1 MAKRMGRPPKE
12 IDKVRFE
19 EMCAIQCTEEEIAA
33 VFEVN
38 ASTLCDWCKRTY
50 GGKTFSEVF
59 AEKRQVGFYSLRS
72 SGWKMKDKNPRIMEL
87 LMSKYLNI
95 TPSKNISIDD
105 GTKERDA
112 DYQSFRIR
120 KSLFKQQREVFDDDS
135 KLIIALCSRRSG
147 KTVLCSK
154 MLADAVNQRLSEIE
168 ANPAKEFY
176 FVVVAKT
183 FSQASSLYWLKLEN
197 ELTAM
202 KVAFKSSRTD
212 GKIYVGKNRNAV
224 ILLSGSDTI
233 EQVEK
238 LRGNP
243 VAFFVIDEAQSQ
255 KYCRYLLED
264 ILLPATADFTRAKGI
279 LIGTPPRAKGTTF
292 ERIYTSG
299 EKWAKYHW
307 NMADNVY
314 LPDYENILEKIKD
327 ETGLSESDPIFR
339 REYLGELI
347 YDTEALVYRLTEQ
360 NYYTREELLRFVSEH
375 SACLELLGGVDYGY
389 SDSDAVCVFLSAKD
403 SRQKFLLLEYKQNHL
418 LTEQIVGKIK
428 EVAALEW
435 LPGEIRPL
443 IQNKLTL
450 AYDSGGGGSRISK
463 DAAAAISMDL
473 SLQAKVAIAPAYKV
487 DKGVSVDYM
496 RKDINAGF
504 LRVPKGGIFDR
515 EAESTV
521 WKRDK
526 DDKLIYEIDDDAF
539 HPDLLDAARYALR
552 EKWAREQGE
561 VERLTADKQR
571 RKREPSAF
579 SENKSVYY

>member
-1 MAKRMGRPPKE
+1 MAKMGRKPKV
-12 IDKVRFE
+12 IDKDKFE
-19 EMCAIQCTEEEIAA
+19 KMCAIQCTGEEISA
-33 VFEVN
+33 VLGV
-38 ASTLCDWCKRTY
+38 SPDTLCSWCKKTY
-50 GGKTFSEVF
+50 DGKTFSEVF

-72 SGWKMKDKNPRIMEL
+72 SGWKMKDSNPRIMEL
-87 LMSKYLNI
+87 LMAKYLGI
-95 TPSKNISIDD
+95 APQKNISIEDS
-105 GTKERDA
+105 TKERDA
-112 DYQSFRIR
+112 DFHTFRIR
-120 KSLFKQQREVFDDDS
+120 KGLFRQQREVFDDES

-154 MLADAVNQRLSEIE
+154 MLADAINQRLAEIE
-168 ANPAKEFY
+168 ANPAREFY

-183 FSQASSLYWLKLEN
+183 FSQAASLYWLKLET
-197 ELTAM
+197 ELTAL
-202 KVAFKSSRTD
+202 KIPYKSSRAD
-212 GKIYVGKNRNAV
+212 GKIYVGKNKNAV

-264 ILLPATADFTRAKGI
+264 ILLPATADFAQSKGV
-279 LIGTPPRAKGTTF
+279 LIGTPPRARGTTF
-292 ERIYTSG
+292 ERIYTTG
-299 EKWAKYHW
+299 DKWAKYHW
-307 NMADNVY
+307 SMADNIY
-314 LPDYENILEKIKD
+314 LPDHERILDKIKD
-327 ETGLSESDPIFR
+327 ETGLSETDPIFR

-347 YDTEALVYRLTEQ
+347 YDTEALVYRLTDK
-360 NYYTREELLRFVSEH
+360 NYYTRDDLLKFVSAH

-389 SDSDAVCVFLSAKD
+389 SDSDAICVWLSAHD
-403 SRQKFLLLEYKQNHL
+403 SREKFLLLEYKQNHL
-418 LTEQIVGKIK
+418 LTEQIVSKIK
-428 EVAALEW
+428 EVAALDW
-435 LPGEIRPL
+435 LPAEIRPL
-443 IQNKLTL
+443 IQNKLAL

-473 SLQAKVAIAPAYKV
+473 SLQAKVAISPAYKV

-504 LRVPKGGIFDR
+504 IRVPKGGIFDR

-521 WKRDK
+521 WRRDK
-526 DDKLIYEIDDDAF
+526 DDRLIYEIDDDAF

-561 VERLTADKQR
+561 VERLTADKER
-571 RKREPSAF
+571 RKKEPAAF
-579 SENKSVYY
+579 VDQKNMYY